1 MRCTLC
7 FAVFSVVTLAQPPVN
22 ATTPDGQTNG
32 RFWQFLG
39 DSRSRQLYLAGY
51 FDGFDQALVSMLDG
65 KNSKQ
70 VDLVGSESIP
80 KANVGETATILDKF
94 YLVSENLNIP
104 IWRALRVAVLQIA
117 GRPKREIDAE
127 METAR
132 SVIRLYMQRCEKEKI
147 GCEHLR

>member
-1 MRCTLC
+1 MPLLQTGRLMGG
-7 FAVFSVVTLAQPPVN
+7 FGNFWVIHGAASFIWRVT
-22 ATTPDGQTNG
+22 
-32 RFWQFLG
+32 
-39 DSRSRQLYLAGY
+39 
-51 FDGFDQALVSMLDG
+51 SMDG

-94 YLVSENLNIP
+94 YSVPENLNIP

-132 SVIRLYMQRCEKEKI
+132 SVIRLYMERCEKEKI